1 MYNKE
6 TVIRLNTLDDVQE
19 FVGAASKCDF
29 DIDLK
34 YRQILIDAKS
44 LLGVIGIGIQ
54 TMTLR
59 SAIWAMTRH
68 LIMWLINSL

>member
-6 TVIRLNTLDDVQE
+6 TVIRLNTLDDVQN
-19 FVGAASKCDF
+19 
-29 DIDLK
+29 
-34 YRQILIDAKS
+34 
-44 LLGVIGIGIQ
+44 LLGLLLSAILTLISNIDRFLLMRNHFLELLELVQ